1 MKKIPPK
8 KAKDKKEES
17 TSILPEKKKDG
28 RGKSPAFLAN
38 QQKAKLG
45 LLNPKGRTKGSRNRF
60 AEAFVNDFLNDWEQ
74 HGSET
79 IGRVREEDP
88 STYVRV
94 GVSII
99 PKDFNIN
106 SQNEANLDKLLDQFD
121 DDELQQFIDGV
132 RELGAIRRA
141 EENKEKS

>member
-8 KAKDKKEES
+8 KAKGKTAES
-17 TSILPEKKKDG
+17 TAIVQPKKPKITPLIPHMFKPGQSGNPNG
-28 RGKSPAFLAN
+28 RK
-38 QQKAKLG
+38 
-45 LLNPKGRTKGSRNRF
+45 KGSRNRF
-60 AEAFVNDFLNDWEQ
+60 AEAFVSDFLNDWEK

-121 DDELQQFIDGV
+121 DDELREFIVGV
-132 RELGAIRRA
+132 RQLGAQS
-141 EENKEKS
+141 KSQVD

>member
-8 KAKDKKEES
+8 SVVKKKEES
-17 TSILPEKKKDG
+17 ASNLPEKKKDG

-60 AEAFVNDFLNDWEQ
+60 AEAFVSDFLKDWEAN
-74 HGSET
+74 GAET

-121 DDELQQFIDGV
+121 DDELREFIVGV
-132 RELGAIRRA
+132 RQLGAQS
-141 EENKEKS
+141 KSKTD

>member
-8 KAKDKKEES
+8 KAKEKKTES
-17 TSILPEKKKDG
+17 TVVLQSKKKKVTQLVPHMFKPG
-28 RGKSPAFLAN
+28 QSG
-38 QQKAKLG
+38 
-45 LLNPKGRTKGSRNRF
+45 NPKGRQKGSRNRF